1 MATIVETTSTQQTP
15 VTTPAA
21 PVPERKGPST
31 RALLIAA
38 GVVLAIAL
46 GAWMVVSSNSR
57 KEEFAARSL
66 MQARSAALAGNL
78 PVASSELQKLIDTY
92 RGTDAASEA
101 VISLN
106 QIRMINGQSEL
117 AAVNLRE
124 FLATNPAPRFA
135 APAQGLLAAALE
147 NAGQHAEAA
156 EAFKRAAAAA
166 TVGYLKA
173 EYLVDA
179 GRAYRNAGKSA
190 EAQAAY
196 REVIEKY
203 DATTSVTEARVRLA
217 ELTGGKV

>member
-1 MATIVETTSTQQTP
+1 MATIVEPTSTQQTP
-15 VTTPAA
+15 APTETPSTPARRA
-21 PVPERKGPST
+21 PSA
-31 RALLIAA
+31 RALLIGA
-38 GVVLAIAL
+38 GVIAAIAL
-46 GAWMVVSSNSR
+46 GAWMITSSNSR

-66 MQARSAALAGNL
+66 MQARSAALNGNL
-78 PVASSELQKLIDTY
+78 PMASSELQKLIDTY
-92 RGTDAASEA
+92 RGTDAAREA

-124 FLATNPAPRFA
+124 FLATNPAPRYA
-135 APAQGLLAAALE
+135 APAEGLLAAALE
-147 NAGQHAEAA
+147 NAGKPAEAA
-156 EAFKRAAAAA
+156 DAFKRAAEAA
-166 TVGYLKA
+166 TVSYLKA

-179 GRAYRNAGKSA
+179 GRAYRNAGKIA

-203 DATTSVTEARVRLA
+203 DATTSVTEARVRLS

>member
-1 MATIVETTSTQQTP
+1 MATIVESPSTQQTP
-15 VTTPAA
+15 APTPVTAA
-21 PVPERKGPST
+21 PGRKGPSP
-31 RALLIAA
+31 RALLIAV
-38 GVVLAIAL
+38 GVIAAIAL
-46 GAWMVVSSNSR
+46 GAWMVTSSSSR

-66 MQARSAALAGNL
+66 MQARSAALNGNL
-78 PVASSELQKLIDTY
+78 PMASSELQKLIDTY
-92 RGTDAASEA
+92 RGTDAAREA

-124 FLATNPAPRFA
+124 FLGTNPPARFA
-135 APAQGLLAAALE
+135 APAEGLLAAALE
-147 NAGQHAEAA
+147 NAGKHAEAA
-156 EAFKRAAAAA
+156 DAFRRAAAAA

-179 GRAYRNAGKSA
+179 GRAYRNAGKTA

-217 ELTGGKV
+217 ELAGGKL

>member
-1 MATIVETTSTQQTP
+1 MATIVEPTSTQQTP
-15 VTTPAA
+15 ASTPVTSA
-21 PVPERKGPST
+21 PSRKSPSPRT
-31 RALLIAA
+31 LMIAA
-38 GVVLAIAL
+38 GVIAALAL
-46 GAWMVVSSNSR
+46 GAWMVASSSSR

-78 PVASSELQKLIDTY
+78 PMASSELQKLIDTY

-124 FLATNPAPRFA
+124 FLATNPPARFA
-135 APAQGLLAAALE
+135 APAEGLLAAALE
-147 NAGQHAEAA
+147 NAGRHAEAA
-156 EAFKRAAAAA
+156 DAFRRAAAAA

-179 GRAYRNAGKSA
+179 GRAYRNAGKPA

-196 REVIEKY
+196 REVLEKF